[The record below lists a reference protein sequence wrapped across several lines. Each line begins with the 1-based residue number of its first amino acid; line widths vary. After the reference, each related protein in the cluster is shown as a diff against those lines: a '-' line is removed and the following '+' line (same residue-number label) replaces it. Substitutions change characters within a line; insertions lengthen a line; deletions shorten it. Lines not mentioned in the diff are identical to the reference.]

1 MTVLHRAME
10 REGYAGTRWDEALL
24 PGPLERVARAR
35 ADLRLGLPVV
45 LCDAGQGWL
54 VMAVE
59 GLTEARFAAALGF
72 GEAVL
77 ILSAARLDALGWKEP
92 GKGAA
97 LPVAGLTVWQ
107 IRGYADP
114 VAVAGIPDEPPERV
128 DVAQGVVETAI
139 LLAKGA
145 QLLPAVVAVRLADMS
160 LARDGRVT
168 MLTCAEVQA
177 AAMRLPDHHTVSAAF
192 VPLEVSALGRVEVF
206 RPDDGGAEH
215 YAVRIGAPDPGAP
228 VLVRLHSAC
237 FTGDVLGSV
246 KCDCGP
252 QLHAAMAAM
261 AAEGSGVLLYLNQEG
276 RGIGLANKMR
286 AYALQGRGLD
296 TVEAN
301 HQLGFADDE
310 RDFRVGA
317 ELLQRLGIWT
327 VRLMTNNPA
336 KMAMLRAQGITVVER
351 VPLRVGARAENA
363 RYLATK
369 AAKSGHLLP

>member
-1 MTVLHRAME
+1 
-10 REGYAGTRWDEALL
+10 
-24 PGPLERVARAR
+24 
-35 ADLRLGLPVV
+35 
-45 LCDAGQGWL
+45 
-54 VMAVE
+54 
-59 GLTEARFAAALGF
+59 
-72 GEAVL
+72 
-77 ILSAARLDALGWKEP
+77 
-92 GKGAA
+92 
-97 LPVAGLTVWQ
+97 
-107 IRGYADP
+107 
-114 VAVAGIPDEPPERV
+114 
-128 DVAQGVVETAI
+128 
-139 LLAKGA
+139 
-145 QLLPAVVAVRLADMS
+145 
-160 LARDGRVT
+160 
-168 MLTCAEVQA
+168 
-177 AAMRLPDHHTVSAAF
+177 MRLSDHHTVSAAS
-192 VPLEVSALGRVEVF
+192 VPLAVSALGQVEVV
-206 RPDDGGAEH
+206 RPDDGGAGH
-215 YAVRIGAPDPGAP
+215 YAVRIGAPDPDAP

-363 RYLATK
+363 RYLAAK

>member
-10 REGYAGTRWDEALL
+10 REGYSGTRWDDALL

-45 LCDAGQGWL
+45 LSDAGQGWL

-59 GLTEARFAAALGF
+59 GLTEARFAAAQGF
-72 GEAVL
+72 GAAVL
-77 ILSAARLDALGWKEP
+77 ILSAARLDALGWKES

-97 LPVAGLTVWQ
+97 LPVAGLTLWQ

-128 DVAQGVVETAI
+128 DVAQSVVETAI

-168 MLTCAEVQA
+168 MLTCAEVEA
-177 AAMRLPDHHTVSAAF
+177 AAMRLSDHHTVSAAS
-192 VPLEVSALGRVEVF
+192 VPLAVSALGQVEVF

-215 YAVRIGAPDPGAP
+215 YAVRIGVPDPGAP

-363 RYLATK
+363 RYLAAK